1 VYAIPPLISRTS
13 TPASLR
19 LLGVLRKNAKIEL
32 IKRVPLFAHCSKK
45 ELGLVAQIADE
56 IDLTEGKTLMRE
68 GDRGREFFVLVEGS
82 ADVRRRNRKVNTLGG
97 GDFFGEIALVSQRPR
112 TATVTTTSPVRALV
126 VTEQS
131 FRSLLDRAPDVQRK
145 VLQALA
151 DRVAADSI

>member
-1 VYAIPPLISRTS
+1 
-13 TPASLR
+13 
-19 LLGVLRKNAKIEL
+19 VLRKNAKVEL

-45 ELGLVAQIADE
+45 ELGLIARIADE
-56 IDLTEGKTLMRE
+56 IDLPEGKTLMRE

-82 ADVRRRNRKVNTLGG
+82 AEVRRGKRKVSTLGG

-112 TATVTTTSPVRALV
+112 TATVTTTSPARTLV

-131 FRSLLDRAPDVQRK
+131 FRSLLDGAPDVQRK

>member
-1 VYAIPPLISRTS
+1 
-13 TPASLR
+13 
-19 LLGVLRKNAKIEL
+19 VLRKNAKIEL
-32 IKRVPLFAHCSKK
+32 IKRVPLFSHCSKK

-56 IDLTEGKTLMRE
+56 IDLPEGKTLIRE

-82 ADVRRRNRKVNTLGG
+82 ADVRRRNRKVNTLGS
-97 GDFFGEIALVSQRPR
+97 GDFFGEIALVSQQPR
-112 TATVTTTSPVRALV
+112 TATVTTSSPVRALV

-151 DRVAADSI
+151 DRVASDSI

>member
-1 VYAIPPLISRTS
+1 
-13 TPASLR
+13 
-19 LLGVLRKNAKIEL
+19 VLRKNAKVEL
-32 IKRVPLFAHCSKK
+32 IKRVPLFSRCSKK

-56 IDLTEGKTLMRE
+56 IDLPEGKTLMKQ

-82 ADVRRRNRKVNTLGG
+82 ADVVKGNRKVNTLGR

-112 TATVTTTSPVRALV
+112 TATVTTASPVRVLV

-145 VLQALA
+145 VLIALA
-151 DRVAADSI
+151 DRVAHDEP

>member
-1 VYAIPPLISRTS
+1 
-13 TPASLR
+13 
-19 LLGVLRKNAKIEL
+19 VLRKNAKVEL
-32 IKRVPLFAHCSKK
+32 IKRVPLFSHCSKK

-56 IDLTEGKTLMRE
+56 IDLPEGKTLMRE

-112 TATVTTTSPVRALV
+112 TATVTTSSPVRALV

>member
-1 VYAIPPLISRTS
+1 
-13 TPASLR
+13 
-19 LLGVLRKNAKIEL
+19 VLRKNAKIEL
-32 IKRVPLFAHCSKK
+32 IKQVPLFSHCSKK

-56 IDLTEGKTLMRE
+56 IDLPEGKTLMRE

-112 TATVTTTSPVRALV
+112 TATVTTSSPVRALV
-126 VTEQS
+126 VTDQS

>member
-1 VYAIPPLISRTS
+1 M
-13 TPASLR
+13 
-19 LLGVLRKNAKIEL
+19 LRKNAKVDL
-32 IKRVPLFAHCSKK
+32 SKRVPLFSHCSKK

-56 IDLTEGKTLMRE
+56 IDLAEGKTLMRE

-82 ADVRRRNRKVNTLGG
+82 ADVRKGNRKVNTMRK
-97 GDFFGEIALVSQRPR
+97 GDFFGEIALVSRRPR
-112 TATVTTTSPVRALV
+112 TATVTTTSPVRVLV

-151 DRVAADSI
+151 DRVAADLI

>member
-1 VYAIPPLISRTS
+1 
-13 TPASLR
+13 
-19 LLGVLRKNAKIEL
+19 VLRKNAKVEL
-32 IKRVPLFAHCSKK
+32 IKRVPLFSHCSKK

-56 IDLTEGKTLMRE
+56 IDLAEGRTLMRE

-82 ADVRRRNRKVNTLGG
+82 ADVRRRNRKVNTLRG

-151 DRVAADSI
+151 DRVAADSL

>member
-1 VYAIPPLISRTS
+1 
-13 TPASLR
+13 
-19 LLGVLRKNAKIEL
+19 
-32 IKRVPLFAHCSKK
+32 
-45 ELGLVAQIADE
+45 
-56 IDLTEGKTLMRE
+56 MRE